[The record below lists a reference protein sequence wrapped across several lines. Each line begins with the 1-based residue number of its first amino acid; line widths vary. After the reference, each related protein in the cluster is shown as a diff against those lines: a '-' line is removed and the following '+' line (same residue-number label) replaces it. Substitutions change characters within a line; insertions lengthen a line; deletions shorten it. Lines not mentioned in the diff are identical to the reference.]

1 MRNSLFKHGDNLY
14 LILKNIS
21 VYHFIDEEETFDSS
35 LLKYYMEFLGG
46 NHVFQDNGRFII
58 VKAIEDAQI
67 EDI

>member
-21 VYHFIDEEETFDSS
+21 EYHFIDKEKKFNSS
-35 LLKYYMEFLGG
+35 LLKSYVEFLGG